1 MLGKSGGISVRRA
14 LAVMEFVG
22 EVDHRSHKDRGL
34 IEQPTIHEGVI
45 AIAMERK
52 GYISERCEINRQIRK
67 DNSFLRNIME
77 TIKYLVKTIFAI
89 VDRLA
94 DEMEEVRVNM
104 LALEYDRFKGCPDEN
119 TIQKQ
124 MQTYRALE
132 AKAADLDQEKLN
144 EKRMSIRPKKDEEAQ
159 KRISDL
165 YGYCQDNLFRASK
178 NAVAKRLGEYP
189 SDIEKQEPNKQ
200 TVPTPSWLRGRKKKD
215 DREDR

>member
-1 MLGKSGGISVRRA
+1 
-14 LAVMEFVG
+14 
-22 EVDHRSHKDRGL
+22 
-34 IEQPTIHEGVI
+34 
-45 AIAMERK
+45 
-52 GYISERCEINRQIRK
+52 
-67 DNSFLRNIME
+67 ME